1 LSLVTYRSKINLFRT
16 KLDPSPLTNQERQK
30 PSPTDNKAPL
40 GDTHP
45 AHNPVTVNE
54 FDPEGEGEGEDMV
67 ASLEENLQI
76 NELLESTR
84 SMMESLINLEK
95 NSPSDINL
103 ESYIKGI
110 TNEEK
115 NREYDIISEVSGSK
129 KMNIQ
134 INFIGRFEVIM
145 LSLRQ

>member
-1 LSLVTYRSKINLFRT
+1 M
-16 KLDPSPLTNQERQK
+16 
-30 PSPTDNKAPL
+30 
-40 GDTHP
+40 
-45 AHNPVTVNE
+45 VNE
-54 FDPEGEGEGEDMV
+54 MV

-76 NELLESTR
+76 NDLLESTR

-115 NREYDIISEVSGSK
+115 NREYDIISEVSGLK
-129 KMNIQ
+129 NWH
-134 INFIGRFEVIM
+134 FG
-145 LSLRQ
+145 